1 MFSIPKPMC
10 IAVPSYAFLSTN
22 LVPPPDVQVLSVFMY
37 FFISL
42 SFLLTLAT
50 FHFLFF
56 FFKSSILCFFW
67 IEGSNLWVLNFWVL
81 DFQLK
86 TEPKN
91 WLKALSPILLG
102 KMLRK
107 TNQLINSLKDF
118 DEARVIR

>member
-56 FFKSSILCFFW
+56 FLKSSILCFFW

-91 WLKALSPILLG
+91 WLKALSPILQG
-102 KMLRK
+102 KMLWK